1 MSNELKATVH
11 EIDGEL
17 VLDDPVAMA
26 MIRAVR
32 KNNCKNTFEMNADRV
47 EHFKN
52 RFSVNNVTAS
62 EAVIVILNVDDPN
75 GKQIA
80 EALMPDHNWQEYR
93 DRGEI
98 PFTRGLAM
106 RDGIEEVLEI
116 FDAEAAS
123 KLREMKETA
132 VVVVDHFVAEIFPA

>member
-52 RFSVNNVTAS
+52 RFSINNVTES
-62 EAVIVILNVDDPN
+62 EAVIVIINVDDPN
-75 GKQIA
+75 GKHIA
-80 EALMPDHNWQEYR
+80 NALMPDQNWQDYR

-98 PFTRGLAM
+98 PFARGLAM
-106 RDGIEEVLEI
+106 RDGIEEALDI
-116 FDAEAAS
+116 FDTEAAA
-123 KLREMKETA
+123 KLRAMKGIA